1 MKNYLFDGES
11 ILQAIAAKFA
21 FQLDEQG
28 IPRLRS
34 DPATAAVGLAD
45 KETIGGTIFLTN
57 YRLFFQ
63 SHGAN
68 RFSGTLSIILPTVV
82 DVRDTSR
89 FLTKKMDVSTS
100 NYDFEFTAWGIPKL
114 IAAVNESRAAL
125 KPEQAD
131 VFLAAA
137 QATPTKYGDGLK
149 IFPPLMNL
157 PSR

>member
-11 ILQAIAAKFA
+11 ILQAIAAKFVL
-21 FQLDEQG
+21 QLDEQG

-34 DPATAAVGLAD
+34 DLKAAATG
-45 KETIGGTIFLTN
+45 ETISGTIFLTN

>member
-34 DPATAAVGLAD
+34 DPATAAVDSAG

-68 RFSGTLSIILPTVV
+68 PFNGTFSIFLPAIVEV
-82 DVRDTSR
+82 NDTSR

-100 NYDFEFTAWGIPKL
+100 DYNFEFTAWGIPKL
-114 IAAVNESRAAL
+114 VGQITESRTAL
-125 KPEQAD
+125 TSEQAD
-131 VFLAAA
+131 TFLAAA
-137 QATPTKYGDGLK
+137 RATPTKCGDGLK
-149 IFPPLMNL
+149 VFPPLMSL